1 MQKPVTHA
9 PLFVELSEEHQRE
22 DAYSGPHGFV
32 FGGEFIPTKLEMAE
46 QYLHAANI
54 LADTIKRQE
63 QEDFRLANPVLFLYR
78 HALELVLKALLRTN
92 STHHRLD
99 ALAADLKTFA
109 RQKYQQEVPS
119 WITSRLAEI
128 AALDPNSMAFRYGEE
143 KYGGSKEFSPVPGE
157 TYVSVGYLQK
167 SVNELFSALADA
179 AGRIG
184 PAPEVVTPPP
194 GLSKPAPSAIFVIR
208 E

>member
-1 MQKPVTHA
+1 MWKPPSQS

-22 DAYSGPHGFV
+22 DTYSGPHGFV
-32 FGGEFIPTKLEMAE
+32 FGGGFVPTKLEMAE

-78 HALELVLKALLRTN
+78 HALELVMKALLRST
-92 STHHRLD
+92 STHHKLD
-99 ALAADLKTFA
+99 ALAADLKTYV
-109 RQKYQQEVPS
+109 RTKYHQEVPS
-119 WITSRLAEI
+119 WITTRLDEI

-143 KYGGSKEFSPVPGE
+143 KYGGSKQFSPVPGE
-157 TYVSVGYLQK
+157 KYVGVDHLQK

-184 PAPEVVTPPP
+184 PNT
-194 GLSKPAPSAIFVIR
+194 
-208 E
+208 